1 MPKVPP
7 VTSNPTTTPAAA
19 SQATTTKV
27 VEGMPASVADSE
39 DFIAA
44 HFAALRG
51 DEGIS
56 WDLQAR
62 DPISMALDPNLCP

>member
-1 MPKVPP
+1 
-7 VTSNPTTTPAAA
+7 
-19 SQATTTKV
+19 
-27 VEGMPASVADSE
+27 MPASVADSE